1 MGRKIRWDNY
11 EKIVKDLHD
20 LAEDDAIDFIEGDS
34 RAKLLLHIINE
45 IELKGHDEKTF
56 EDNDA
61 SECFVHDEILH
72 LSEALEEKIET
83 LEKRIKKLEENKT
96 WN

>member
-11 EKIVKDLHD
+11 EKIVKDIHD
-20 LAEDDAIDFIEGDS
+20 LAEDDDS

-96 WN
+96 

>member
-11 EKIVKDLHD
+11 EKIVKDIHD
-20 LAEDDAIDFIEGDS
+20 LAEDDAIDS

-96 WN
+96 